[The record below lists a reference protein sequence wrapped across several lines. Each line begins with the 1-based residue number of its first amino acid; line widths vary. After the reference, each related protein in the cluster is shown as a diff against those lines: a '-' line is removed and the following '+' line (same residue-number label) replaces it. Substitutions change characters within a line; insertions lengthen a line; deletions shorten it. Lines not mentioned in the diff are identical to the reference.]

1 MNHQERSVPGLFAD
15 LIDNVTTLFRK
26 EVQLAKT
33 ELSEKASQA
42 ATASTSVAIGGVVL
56 LSALIIFLHAI
67 VAWLAYAGLPPHWGY
82 LIVALVVGIGGY
94 VALQKGLTNLKAT
107 RLTPTRTVE
116 QLQRDA
122 AVAKEQVR

>member
-1 MNHQERSVPGLFAD
+1 MNQERSVPSLFAD
-15 LIDNVTTLFRK
+15 LIENVTTLFRK

-42 ATASTSVAIGGVVL
+42 ATASASVAAGGVVL
-56 LSALIIFLHAI
+56 LAALIIFLHAV

-82 LIVALVVGIGGY
+82 LIVAIVVGIGGY

>member
-1 MNHQERSVPGLFAD
+1 MNQERSVPALFSD
-15 LIDNVTTLFRK
+15 LIQDVTTLFRK

-42 ATASTSVAIGGVVL
+42 ATASASIAIGGVVL
-56 LSALIIFLHAI
+56 LAALIILLHAI
-67 VAWLAYAGLPPHWGY
+67 VAWLAYAGIPSHWGY
-82 LIVALVVGIGGY
+82 LIVAVLVGIGGY
-94 VALQKGLTNLKAT
+94 VALQKGLSNLKAT
-107 RLTPTRTVE
+107 SLTPNRTVE